1 MRCRYG
7 CGPVLSVGKSGRW
20 SFCEVNMRKRLLGFK
35 WPRFSGLSLIYNYLI
50 VINKPKEMKHNPI

>member
-1 MRCRYG
+1 MVVGGFARCRYG

-35 WPRFSGLSLIYNYLI
+35 WPRFSGLSLIYTVNRFEI
-50 VINKPKEMKHNPI
+50 I